1 MPDLGVELA
10 PLIVLG
16 LLAAVPFAIAMGHS
30 EVRVVRRGLS
40 RSRRVLRSARVSPI
54 GELADG
60 KLACVVGKV
69 ELDGDA
75 LTSILSRRPC
85 VAYELVEWHS
95 RVRRRM
101 VPFYIRDASGRAR
114 VDAPE
119 AALLHAPIERGET
132 FEERILEP
140 GATIRIVGS
149 VRIEPID
156 RDAREH
162 GFRDG
167 ASAPTLTG
175 TAKYPLLVDVVRDE

>member
-30 EVRVVRRGLS
+30 EVRVVRRGLG

-54 GELADG
+54 ATLADG
-60 KLACVVGKV
+60 TLACIVGTV

-75 LTSILSRRPC
+75 LTSILSRRQC
-85 VAYELVEWHS
+85 VAYELVEWHA

-101 VPFYIRDASGRAR
+101 VPFYIRDATGRAR

-132 FEERILEP
+132 FEERIVEP
-140 GATIRIVGS
+140 GMTIRIVGS
-149 VRIEPID
+149 VRIEPLE

-167 ASAPTLTG
+167 ATGATLTG
-175 TAKYPLLVDVVRDE
+175 TAKYPLLVELVREE